1 MAVRTEITPYS
12 GGFRITTSVDGGNGW
27 GVGVTFPTERGAQMV
42 ATAIELA
49 AADPYYDDGV

>member
-1 MAVRTEITPYS
+1 MLVATVEHQRDGWHVTVSRPY
-12 GGFRITTSVDGGNGW
+12 GNGW

-49 AADPYYDDGV
+49 QRDELRV

>member
-1 MAVRTEITPYS
+1 MRGAV
-12 GGFRITTSVDGGNGW
+12 TTSVDGGNGW

-49 AADPYYDDGV
+49 AADPYYDDGVGDDV